1 MKNCSPIA
9 APIIKGDKF
18 SLNQCPQNALEKE
31 QMKDIPYSS
40 LVGSLMYAQVCT
52 RPDIAFAVGM
62 LGRYQSNPGL
72 DHWKAGKGV
81 LRYLQ
86 GTKDFK
92 LTYKCSDSLEVIG
105 YSDSDLGGCKDTGK
119 STSGYIFLLAG
130 GVVSWRSVKQTIVA
144 TSTMEAEFIAY
155 YEATSQALWL
165 KHFIFGLRI
174 VNSISRPLR
183 IFCDNSAAVFLSKNN
198 KSEYLM
204 VRDYVKKQ
212 DVNFEHVSTTLM
224 IADPMTK
231 GLPTNIFKD
240 HVTHMGLSS
249 ST

>member
-1 MKNCSPIA
+1 
-9 APIIKGDKF
+9 
-18 SLNQCPQNALEKE
+18 
-31 QMKDIPYSS
+31 MKDIPYAS

-72 DHWKAGKGV
+72 DHWKAGKRV

-92 LTYKCSDSLEVIG
+92 LTYKCSDSLDVIG

-130 GVVSWRSVKQTIVA
+130 GAVSWRSVKQTIVA
-144 TSTMEAEFIAY
+144 TSTMEAEFIA
-155 YEATSQALWL
+155 
-165 KHFIFGLRI
+165 
-174 VNSISRPLR
+174 
-183 IFCDNSAAVFLSKNN
+183 SAVLFSKNN
-198 KSEYLM
+198 RSGSRRKHIGIKYLM
-204 VRDYVKKQ
+204 VRDYVKKL

-231 GLPTNIFKD
+231 GLPANIFKD

-249 ST
+249 SI